1 MWFFDPQYLLFV
13 GPGILLSLLASW
25 YVKSTFARYAEVPLA
40 RGLTGAEAAALVLQQ
55 AGVRDVRVEPT
66 EGYLSD
72 HYDPSAKVLRLSP
85 DVFYGRS
92 ISAAGVAAH
101 EAGHAIQH
109 NVGYA
114 LMGIRQALVL
124 PARIGSQ
131 IGLFIVIAGLAL
143 HALKLA
149 WFGVILFSAIF
160 LFELVT
166 LPVEVNAS
174 TRAKQRLLAAGVVS
188 GAEADGVA
196 SVLRAAA
203 LTYLASLISSGLQ
216 LLYFITRIR
225 DEER

>member
-1 MWFFDPQYLLFV
+1 M
-13 GPGILLSLLASW
+13 
-25 YVKSTFARYAEVPLA
+25 
-40 RGLTGAEAAALVLQQ
+40 
-55 AGVRDVRVEPT
+55 GV
-66 EGYLSD
+66 
-72 HYDPSAKVLRLSP
+72 
-85 DVFYGRS
+85 
-92 ISAAGVAAH
+92 
-101 EAGHAIQH
+101 
-109 NVGYA
+109 
-114 LMGIRQALVL
+114 RQALVL

-143 HALKLA
+143 HAFKLA

-174 TRAKQRLLAAGVVS
+174 TRAKERLVAAGVVNS
-188 GAEADGVA
+188 VEADGVS